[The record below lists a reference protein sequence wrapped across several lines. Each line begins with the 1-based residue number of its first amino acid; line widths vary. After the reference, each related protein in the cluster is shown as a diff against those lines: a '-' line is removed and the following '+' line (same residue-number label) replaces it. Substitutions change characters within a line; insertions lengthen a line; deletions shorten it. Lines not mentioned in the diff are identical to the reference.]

1 MATKPKTGKA
11 AGANRSVPG
20 GDLPSWIPPPM
31 ASNPA
36 PQDNDDTAYLVVIV
50 LLVVLLLGLAPIV
63 VDMYLETKTAL
74 AELKDEKK
82 SLQKLRRQMEQQQRK
97 GNQDD

>member
-1 MATKPKTGKA
+1 
-11 AGANRSVPG
+11 
-20 GDLPSWIPPPM
+20 M

-63 VDMYLETKTAL
+63 VDMYLETKAAL
-74 AELKDEKK
+74 VELKDEKK

-97 GNQDD
+97 VNQDD

>member
-1 MATKPKTGKA
+1 
-11 AGANRSVPG
+11 
-20 GDLPSWIPPPM
+20 M

-63 VDMYLETKTAL
+63 VDMYLETKATL

>member
-1 MATKPKTGKA
+1 
-11 AGANRSVPG
+11 
-20 GDLPSWIPPPM
+20 M

-36 PQDNDDTAYLVVIV
+36 PQDNDDTASLVVIV

>member
-1 MATKPKTGKA
+1 
-11 AGANRSVPG
+11 
-20 GDLPSWIPPPM
+20 M

>member
-1 MATKPKTGKA
+1 MATNSA
-11 AGANRSVPG
+11 
-20 GDLPSWIPPPM
+20 D
-31 ASNPA
+31 
-36 PQDNDDTAYLVVIV
+36 QEHDDTAFLIVII
-50 LLVVLLLGLAPIV
+50 LLVVLLLGLAPVV
-63 VDMYLETKTAL
+63 VDMYLETKAAL

>member
-1 MATKPKTGKA
+1 
-11 AGANRSVPG
+11 
-20 GDLPSWIPPPM
+20 
-31 ASNPA
+31 
-36 PQDNDDTAYLVVIV
+36 VVIV